1 MENIYD
7 SLQKRLDDM
16 STGFPRTESGVEFN
30 ILKRLFSEDDARF
43 FLDMTP
49 LLETPESVAT
59 RTGRDPLRA
68 ADHLEDMAVRGLL
81 FRHRKEETVKYAS
94 IPYVI
99 GIFEYQLHKLDKD
112 LAGMMEE
119 YYFEAFGKTVQSHKN
134 KIMRTIP
141 INKNLAG
148 KTPVASYED
157 AAAIIDSHEVVAIA
171 DCVCRQTGEILDR
184 GCGKPMETC
193 FLFGSHGRFY
203 VDNGIGRYITKEE
216 AKEIL
221 KKNEEAGLVMQ
232 PFNSQNAGGMC
243 SCCGCC
249 CGVLRSVKMQE
260 VPAEAVLSNY
270 YASVSED
277 ICTSC
282 GECEDRCP
290 MEAISLE
297 SGIAEVDLKKCIG
310 CGVCI
315 STCPVEAITLNR
327 KPEDQIVE
335 PPASNVE
342 TIVNLAK
349 ERGKL

>member
-1 MENIYD
+1 MDNIYD

-16 STGFPRTESGVEFN
+16 STGFPRTESGVEIE
-30 ILKRLFSEDDARF
+30 ILKRLFSEDDARLF
-43 FLDMTP
+43 MDMTP
-49 LLETPESVAT
+49 MLETPASVAD
-59 RTGRDPLRA
+59 RTNRDA
-68 ADHLEDMAVRGLL
+68 AKTAEHLEDMALRGLL
-81 FRHRKEETVKYAS
+81 FRHRKKDAVKYAS
-94 IPYVI
+94 VPYVI
-99 GIFEYQLHKLDKD
+99 GIFEYQLHKLDRD
-112 LAGMMEE
+112 LARMMED
-119 YYFEAFGKTVQSHKN
+119 YYFEAFGKTVQGHKN

-141 INKNLAG
+141 INADLTG

-171 DCVCRQTGEILDR
+171 DCVCRQTADILDR

-203 VDNGIGRYITKEE
+203 VENGMGRYITKEE
-216 AKEIL
+216 AKGVL

-249 CGVLRSVKMQE
+249 CGVLRSVKMQA

-270 YASVSED
+270 QAAVDED
-277 ICTSC
+277 LCTSC
-282 GECEDRCP
+282 GDCEDRCP

-315 STCPVEAITLNR
+315 SICPVEAVTLIR
-327 KPEDQIVE
+327 KPEEQIVE